1 MGSATSGRGTV
12 GTTPRVS
19 AVGLFSRRSREP
31 EPVEPEAGASP
42 EPAPPAAPPAGE
54 PGPGVRHDRVRE
66 ALGTWAERKDA
77 RTFADVLRRAVSGEL
92 LLDVTDSRLADPGR
106 GFQQGDTL
114 AIASI
119 RDNAG
124 ADLLVAF
131 TGHDELQR
139 MREAAGRS
147 LVQPAAA
154 VLAQAVRDHQGIVID
169 GRAPGAFIA
178 YAAEIRQHLT
188 EDPGAVAPLTEA
200 TASRSLPFDRYVAA
214 LADGPLFV
222 PVAPDAADG
231 AAAGAAGPAA
241 TGPDGGAYTVVGTS
255 PAEVWAWRPG
265 GEVRRVGLAE
275 VAAATLAAGRAGV
288 VVNPAGPPVVVP
300 AAALPR

>member
-1 MGSATSGRGTV
+1 M
-12 GTTPRVS
+12 
-19 AVGLFSRRSREP
+19 GLFSRRSREH
-31 EPVEPEAGASP
+31 EPDEARTEAPSGASP
-42 EPAPPAAPPAGE
+42 AEALPAGE
-54 PGPGVRHDRVRE
+54 PGFGVRHDRVRE

-77 RTFADVLRRAVSGEL
+77 QTFADVLRRAVSGQL
-92 LLDVTDSRLADPGR
+92 LLDVTDSWLADPAR
-106 GFQQGDTL
+106 GLQPGDTL
-114 AIASI
+114 TIASV

-139 MREAAGRS
+139 MRQAPGRS

-154 VLAQAVRDHQGIVID
+154 VLAQAARDHQGIVVD
-169 GRAPGAFIA
+169 GRSPGAFIA

-188 EDPGAVAPLTEA
+188 EDPDAVAALTEA
-200 TASRSLPFDRYVAA
+200 TVSRSLPFEQYVAA
-214 LADGPLFV
+214 LAGAPLFV
-222 PVAPDAADG
+222 PVAAGGSG
-231 AAAGAAGPAA
+231 ATPAA

-275 VAAATLAAGRAGV
+275 VAAAALAAGRAGV
-288 VVNPAGPPVVVP
+288 VVNPAGPSVVVP

>member
-1 MGSATSGRGTV
+1 
-12 GTTPRVS
+12 
-19 AVGLFSRRSREP
+19 VGLFSRRSREH
-31 EPVEPEAGASP
+31 EPDETRLEAP
-42 EPAPPAAPPAGE
+42 PDAPPAAE
-54 PGPGVRHDRVRE
+54 PGPGVRHDRVRD
-66 ALGTWAERKDA
+66 ALGTWAQHKDA
-77 RTFADVLRRAVSGEL
+77 RTFADVLRRAVTGEL
-92 LLDVTDSRLADPGR
+92 LLDVTDSRFADPAR
-106 GFQQGDTL
+106 GLQPGDTL

-139 MREAAGRS
+139 MRRAAGRS

-154 VLAQAVRDHQGIVID
+154 VLAQAARDHQGVVID
-169 GRAPGAFIA
+169 GRSPGAFIA

-200 TASRSLPFDRYVAA
+200 TASRSLPFYRCVAA

-222 PVAPDAADG
+222 PVAPDAAD
-231 AAAGAAGPAA
+231 GAAGPAA

-265 GEVRRVGLAE
+265 GEVRRAGLAE

>member
-1 MGSATSGRGTV
+1 M
-12 GTTPRVS
+12 
-19 AVGLFSRRSREP
+19 GLFSRRSREP
-31 EPVEPEAGASP
+31 EPDEPEAGAEP
-42 EPAPPAAPPAGE
+42 DPAPPAAPLAGE

-66 ALGTWAERKDA
+66 ALGAWAERKDA

-92 LLDVTDSRLADPGR
+92 LLDVTDSRLADPER

-139 MREAAGRS
+139 MRQAAGRS

-154 VLAQAVRDHQGIVID
+154 VLAQAVRDHQGIVVD
-169 GRAPGAFIA
+169 GRAPGAFIV

-188 EDPGAVAPLTEA
+188 EEPEAVARLTEA
-200 TASRSLPFDRYVAA
+200 TTTRSLPFAQYVEA
-214 LADGPLFV
+214 LGAGPLFV
-222 PVAPDAADG
+222 PVATDPDDG
-231 AAAGAAGPAA
+231 PAGPAA

-265 GEVRRVGLAE
+265 GAVRRAALAE
-275 VAAATLAAGRAGV
+275 IAAATLGAGRAGI

>member
-1 MGSATSGRGTV
+1 M
-12 GTTPRVS
+12 
-19 AVGLFSRRSREP
+19 GLFSRRSREP

-42 EPAPPAAPPAGE
+42 HSAPPAAPPAGE

-77 RTFADVLRRAVSGEL
+77 RTFADVLRRAASGEL

-139 MREAAGRS
+139 MRQAAGRS

-178 YAAEIRQHLT
+178 YAAEVRQHLT
-188 EDPGAVAPLTEA
+188 EEPEAVARLTEA
-200 TASRSLPFDRYVAA
+200 TTTRSLPFAQYVEA
-214 LADGPLFV
+214 LAAGPLFV
-222 PVAPDAADG
+222 PVASDPGDG
-231 AAAGAAGPAA
+231 PAGPAA

-255 PAEVWAWRPG
+255 PAELWAWQPG
-265 GEVRRVGLAE
+265 GEVRRADLGD
-275 VAAATLAAGRAGV
+275 VAAATLGAGRAGV

-300 AAALPR
+300 AEALPR

>member
-1 MGSATSGRGTV
+1 
-12 GTTPRVS
+12 
-19 AVGLFSRRSREP
+19 VGLFSRRSREH
-31 EPVEPEAGASP
+31 EPDETRPEAPPGP
-42 EPAPPAAPPAGE
+42 PPAPPARGAE
-54 PGPGVRHDRVRE
+54 PGPGVRHDRVRDG
-66 ALGTWAERKDA
+66 LGTWADRKDA
-77 RTFADVLRRAVSGEL
+77 RTFADVLRRCASGEL
-92 LLDVTDSRLADPGR
+92 LLDVSDSRFADPAR
-106 GFQQGDTL
+106 GLQPGDTL

-139 MREAAGRS
+139 MRQDPGRS

-154 VLAQAVRDHQGIVID
+154 VLAQAARDHQGVVID
-169 GRAPGAFIA
+169 GRSPGAFIA

-188 EDPGAVAPLTEA
+188 EDPEAVATLTEA

-222 PVAPDAADG
+222 PVAPDAADRP
-231 AAAGAAGPAA
+231 AGSAA

-275 VAAATLAAGRAGV
+275 VAAATRAAGRAGV

>member
-1 MGSATSGRGTV
+1 VTGGS
-12 GTTPRVS
+12 TPRVS
-19 AVGLFSRRSREP
+19 GVGLFSRRSREP

-42 EPAPPAAPPAGE
+42 DLAPAAAPPAGE

-77 RTFADVLRRAVSGEL
+77 QTFADVLRRAVAGEL

-139 MREAAGRS
+139 MREAAGQS

-154 VLAQAVRDHQGIVID
+154 VLAHAVRDHQGIVID

-188 EDPGAVAPLTEA
+188 EEPEAVARLTEA
-200 TASRSLPFDRYVAA
+200 TTTRSLPFAQYVEA
-214 LADGPLFV
+214 LAAGPLFV
-222 PVAPDAADG
+222 PVATDPDDG
-231 AAAGAAGPAA
+231 EAGPAA

-255 PAEVWAWRPG
+255 PAEVWAWLPG
-265 GEVRRVGLAE
+265 GEVRRVALAE
-275 VAAATLAAGRAGV
+275 LAAATLAAGRAGI

>member
-1 MGSATSGRGTV
+1 M
-12 GTTPRVS
+12 
-19 AVGLFSRRSREP
+19 GLFSRRSREH
-31 EPVEPEAGASP
+31 EPVQPGAGASP
-42 EPAPPAAPPAGE
+42 GQEPPSAPAAAPPAAE
-54 PGPGVRHDRVRE
+54 PGSGVRHDRVRE

-92 LLDVTDSRLADPGR
+92 LLDVTDSRLADPAR

-114 AIASI
+114 AIAST

-139 MREAAGRS
+139 MRQAAGRS

-188 EDPGAVAPLTEA
+188 EEPEAVARLTEA
-200 TASRSLPFDRYVAA
+200 TTTRSLPFAQYVEA
-214 LADGPLFV
+214 LAAGPLFV
-222 PVAPDAADG
+222 PVA
-231 AAAGAAGPAA
+231 AGAEDGSDGSDGPAGPAA

-265 GEVRRVGLAE
+265 GEVRRVGLGE
-275 VAAATLAAGRAGV
+275 VAAATLAAARAGI

>member
-1 MGSATSGRGTV
+1 M
-12 GTTPRVS
+12 
-19 AVGLFSRRSREP
+19 GLFSRRSREH
-31 EPVEPEAGASP
+31 EPVQPGAGASP
-42 EPAPPAAPPAGE
+42 GQEPPSAPAAAPPAAE
-54 PGPGVRHDRVRE
+54 PGFGVRHDRVRE

-92 LLDVTDSRLADPGR
+92 LLDVTDSRLADPAR

-139 MREAAGRS
+139 MRQAAGRS

-154 VLAQAVRDHQGIVID
+154 VLAQAVRDHQGIVVD

-188 EDPGAVAPLTEA
+188 EEPEAVARLSEA
-200 TASRSLPFDRYVAA
+200 TTTRSLPFEQYLEA
-214 LADGPLFV
+214 LAAGPLFV
-222 PVAPDAADG
+222 PI
-231 AAAGAAGPAA
+231 AAGAEDGSDGSDGPAGPAA

-255 PAEVWAWRPG
+255 PAEVGAWRPG
-265 GEVRRVGLAE
+265 GEVRRVGLGE
-275 VAAATLAAGRAGV
+275 VAAATLAAGRAGI